1 MTTPEPPDRPVTA
14 RADEDQTLILRD
26 GSSVAIRTMG
36 ADDEER
42 LLRFHH
48 RLSRE
53 TIRRRF
59 FAIHPELSPAELYRF
74 THVDHLDREA
84 IIALA
89 DDEIVAV
96 ARFDRIGRGASA
108 EVAFVV
114 ADDWQGRGLVTV
126 LLTRL
131 ARRAGQVGIEQ
142 FVAETLPENRAMLT
156 VFRHAGLPTTERFER
171 GVVHVTIDLS
181 RRTSAPGTPPDT

>member
-1 MTTPEPPDRPVTA
+1 MTTPEPSDQPVNGRAAEDR
-14 RADEDQTLILRD
+14 TLILRD
-26 GSSVAIRTMG
+26 GSCLAIRPMG

-59 FAIHPELSPAELYRF
+59 FAIHPELSEAELHRF
-74 THVDHLDREA
+74 THVDHVDREA
-84 IIALA
+84 IVALA
-89 DDEIVAV
+89 DHEIVAV

-156 VFRHAGLPTTERFER
+156 VFRHAGLPTTERFDR

-181 RRTSAPGTPPDT
+181 RRTSEPGT